1 MDIFISVEDY
11 VKGTIDHA
19 VGLPVP
25 ENVLRVKLA
34 VAEDALVRSRDQVMW
49 LEKRIKEK
57 DKKIE
62 LCMVR
67 LFFFCFPIR
76 FLSAFSYS

>member
-1 MDIFISVEDY
+1 M
-11 VKGTIDHA
+11 KGTIDH
-19 VGLPVP
+19 VLGLPVP

-34 VAEDALVRSRDQVMW
+34 VVEDALVRSRDQVLW

-67 LFFFCFPIR
+67 QFFFALLFV
-76 FLSAFSYS
+76 FFEDFSYS